1 MRHSA
6 ETQVKPI
13 LLLIIERIRKILAHQ
28 CYFQSEHVGAYS
40 VLFRIPVYSTCLCP
54 QTRLLLGEGPTLTSC
69 QCFVQTI
76 TTVLLSTSTLD
87 LNLAMPMA
95 CELSENL

>member
-13 LLLIIERIRKILAHQ
+13 LLLIIERLRKILAHQ

-40 VLFRIPVYSTCLCP
+40 DLFRIPVYSMFLCP
-54 QTRLLLGEGPTLTSC
+54 QRRLQWEEGPTLTSR
-69 QCFVQTI
+69 FVQKI

-87 LNLAMPMA
+87 LNLATPMA
-95 CELSENL
+95 CELSEIL